1 MVCESVLAQHPSP
14 PPPAHCRAHRQYLL
28 GGLHHDFPSYRSVVH
43 EVTQAFAAASREV
56 LAVEAELAGPRA
68 QPVLARHV
76 RSLQE
81 LEQTRL
87 ATVRPPPLSFR
98 VGPGPTHSHP
108 PDLLFLPRIS
118 MLWASPTSS
127 CLPTSSSPPPP
138 PPVFA

>member
-1 MVCESVLAQHPSP
+1 M
-14 PPPAHCRAHRQYLL
+14 
-28 GGLHHDFPSYRSVVH
+28 H

-98 VGPGPTHSHP
+98 VGHGRPIPSHP
-108 PDLLFLPRIS
+108 DLLLFLPHTS
-118 MLWASPTSS
+118 MH
-127 CLPTSSSPPPP
+127 
-138 PPVFA
+138 